1 VDNFIWIRTFS
12 NSIFMAQTNTM
23 TTIQIT
29 NRISEI
35 NALIMQ
41 NLKSGNSV
49 ENAAKW
55 AQLVKERSELKN
67 RL

>member
-1 VDNFIWIRTFS
+1 
-12 NSIFMAQTNTM
+12 M
-23 TTIQIT
+23 TTTQIT

-41 NLKSGNSV
+41 NLKSRNSV

-55 AQLVKERSELKN
+55 AELVKERSELKN